1 MIKLT
6 AEQTK
11 ELKDDTPPRIVV
23 EDKEYVLVQA
33 DVYEQ
38 VKGIIESTPEEIDPS
53 LYEFDE
59 IENP

>member
-1 MIKLT
+1 MN
-6 AEQTK
+6 
-11 ELKDDTPPRIVV
+11 DDQPPRVV
-23 EDKEYVLVQA
+23 IEDKEYVLVQA

-38 VKGIIESTPEEIDPS
+38 VRGIIESTPEEIDPS